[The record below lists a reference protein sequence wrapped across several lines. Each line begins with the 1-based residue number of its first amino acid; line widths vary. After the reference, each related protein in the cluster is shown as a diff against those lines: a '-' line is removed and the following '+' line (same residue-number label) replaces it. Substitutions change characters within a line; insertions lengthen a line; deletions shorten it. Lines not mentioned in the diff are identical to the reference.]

1 MSRHAPNRAARSL
14 VTRRTE
20 TGALIVSGEERNAF
34 TARVPADPF
43 FGRVVTGVVD
53 CLRPRSTHPLL
64 MFADSAQTRQQALNE
79 LRQRSADG
87 ALVVSTHADDPLP
100 ALLADAGLPAVF
112 LARPSRP
119 VPLSYVDLAH
129 RDGARIGGTPGP
141 ARPGGRGDRHWTGQ
155 QDRGTGGV
163 GEPATERQA
172 HDRQDHR
179 GRGRIP

>member
-20 TGALIVSGEERNAF
+20 TGALVVSGVSREERNAF
-34 TARVPADPF
+34 TARVPSDLF

-79 LRQRSADG
+79 LRQD
-87 ALVVSTHADDPLP
+87 LVVSTHADDPLP
-100 ALLADAGLPAVF
+100 ALFADAGLPAVF
-112 LARPSRP
+112 FARPSRP
-119 VPLSYVDLAH
+119 VPLGYVDLAH

-141 ARPGGRGDRHWTGQ
+141 C
-155 QDRGTGGV
+155 
-163 GEPATERQA
+163 ATR
-172 HDRQDHR
+172 RSR
-179 GRGRIP
+179 

>member
-1 MSRHAPNRAARSL
+1 M
-14 VTRRTE
+14 TRRTE
-20 TGALIVSGEERNAF
+20 TGALIVSGAGDVSGEERNVF

-53 CLRPRSTHPLL
+53 CLRSRSTHPLL
-64 MFADSAQTRQQALNE
+64 MFADSAQTRQQALND
-79 LRQRSADG
+79 LRQG
-87 ALVVSTHADDPLP
+87 LVVSTHADDPLP
-100 ALLADAGLPAVF
+100 ALLADAGLPAVLF
-112 LARPSRP
+112 ARPSRP

-129 RDGARIGGTPGP
+129 RDGARRGGTPGP